1 MLYIKYVK
9 HIYIYIKYICK
20 HIYIHICIY
29 MYVYIDAYIDAYI
42 HIYNIYTLQYIKQK
56 QNRNRFFK
64 KSWPIAQVT
73 FEFN

>member
-1 MLYIKYVK
+1 MGILQYTWFHVIPYIDSSMMGLFLHILYV
-9 HIYIYIKYICK
+9 
-20 HIYIHICIY
+20 CI
-29 MYVYIDAYIDAYI
+29 YIDAYIDAYI